1 MEIQNGAFATKEVFW
16 VSGSCFTTE
25 ADEVVEIKGLEPRLM
40 SSRVLLCCP
49 TYLAK
54 PDRASASQSAVA
66 PHDDHRFCHP
76 AFAVA
81 RQVVHHFASVGR
93 MADMHGT
100 LEVEMFGQPRQVI
113 GVMIH
118 IMAAAGLGGAP
129 MAAPVVGDHAEALAE
144 EEQTWRLLR
153 LGTLWSVE
161 PRVVGS
167 TRHRS

>member
-1 MEIQNGAFATKEVFW
+1 ML
-16 VSGSCFTTE
+16 TTE
-25 ADEVVEIKGLEPRLM
+25 ADEVVEIKGVEPRLM

-93 MADMHGT
+93 MADMHRT
-100 LEVEMFGQPRQVI
+100 L
-113 GVMIH
+113 
-118 IMAAAGLGGAP
+118 
-129 MAAPVVGDHAEALAE
+129 
-144 EEQTWRLLR
+144 
-153 LGTLWSVE
+153 
-161 PRVVGS
+161 
-167 TRHRS
+167 